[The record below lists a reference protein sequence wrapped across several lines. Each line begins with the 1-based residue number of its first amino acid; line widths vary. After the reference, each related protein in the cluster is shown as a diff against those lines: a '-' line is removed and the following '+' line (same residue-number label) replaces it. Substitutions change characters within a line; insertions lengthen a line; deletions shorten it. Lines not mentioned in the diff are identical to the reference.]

1 MAELPFIIWCALY
14 MCADLF
20 LLLQYLLTH
29 MEYFYDVFMN
39 FMKCQHLGEMDSK
52 WKDKSLRFY

>member
-1 MAELPFIIWCALY
+1 
-14 MCADLF
+14 MCADLY

-39 FMKCQHLGEMDSK
+39 FMKCQRLGEMDFK
-52 WKDKSLRFY
+52 WKDKSLRFH